1 MTNTSTT
8 PPYANT
14 SSSSTVTP
22 PQNYIPQPSATV
34 PNGNGHTIDFN
45 SWGVLLV
52 SMALTGVIGYFSSLI
67 SVKSDIAENKKDI
80 SVAIEKINSIESHL
94 SEVKSSVLPVNSLER
109 KVDVLDVKLQHLE
122 KTIDKQSELIAENT
136 KGITSK
142 GSGR

>member
-8 PPYANT
+8 PPYANA
-14 SSSSTVTP
+14 SSSSTATP
-22 PQNYIPQPSATV
+22 PQNYVFQPSVAT
-34 PNGNGHTIDFN
+34 PNGNGHSIDFN

-80 SVAIEKINSIESHL
+80 SVAVEKINHIESNM
-94 SEVKSSVLPVNSLER
+94 SDVKSSVLPVNDLER
-109 KVDVLDVKLQHLE
+109 KVDVLNVKLQHLE
-122 KTIDKQSELIAENT
+122 KTIDKQSESIAENT